1 LTNIFYILIINLVYL
16 VEFGKSLLY
25 DEGKI
30 LFEDPDKEDKNDK
43 RRTEVQMQY
52 LRKRS

>member
-1 LTNIFYILIINLVYL
+1 MK
-16 VEFGKSLLY
+16 E
-25 DEGKI
+25 KI

-52 LRKRS
+52 LRKRSGGNKGWRRHPRMLW